1 MKMVTQRKE
10 VLRIKGIDNFTRL
23 RDAFE
28 YIFMSIDPVVAS
40 ILDKALDGKELSAE
54 EGIELFKVRGSEL
67 RALVLTADELRRRA
81 VGDVVTYVVNR
92 NINFTNIC
100 VVRCGFC
107 AFSKDLADP
116 NAYFLS
122 VDEIVQ
128 RAKEAWKMGATEV
141 CIQGGLHPNI
151 RADFYAEIC
160 KAIKK
165 EIPLIHIHAFSPM
178 EIIYGAEKTGLGLE
192 EYLKYL
198 KEAGLDSIP
207 GTAAEILDDQIR
219 GIICPKKI
227 DVRTWVE
234 VIKTAHKL
242 GIPTTS
248 TMMYGH
254 VDQPVDRAKH
264 LVLLRQIQKE
274 SGGFTEFVPLSFIHP
289 NTLIYKNGSARPGA
303 TGAEDI
309 KMYAVSRLILN
320 GYINNI
326 QVSWV
331 KLGLKFAQVCLNAGA
346 NDFGGTL
353 MEENISRAA
362 GAFSRQYI
370 SPEELRRLIKDIG
383 RTPAQRTTTYKIM
396 KVFND

>member
-1 MKMVTQRKE
+1 MIERTAN
-10 VLRIKGIDNFTRL
+10 LAHL
-23 RDAFE
+23 WDAFE
-28 YIFMSIDPVVAS
+28 RIIKSIDPVIAN
-40 ILDKALDGKELSAE
+40 ILDKALDGKELSVK
-54 EGIELFKVRGSEL
+54 EGIELFKVRGLEL
-67 RALVLTADELRRRA
+67 NALVLTADELRRRA

-107 AFSKDLADP
+107 AFSKGITEP

-128 RAKEAWKMGATEV
+128 RAKEGWKMGATEV
-141 CIQGGLHPNI
+141 CIQGGLHPDI
-151 RADFYAEIC
+151 HPDFYAEIC
-160 KAIKK
+160 RAIKK
-165 EIPLIHIHAFSPM
+165 EVPSIHIHAFSPM
-178 EIIYGAEKTGLGLE
+178 EIIYGAEKSGLGVE

-198 KEAGLDSIP
+198 KEAGLDSMP

-219 GIICPKKI
+219 RIICPKKI
-227 DVRTWVE
+227 DVRTWVK

-248 TMMYGH
+248 TIMYGH
-254 VDQPVDRAKH
+254 IDQPEHWAKH

-274 SGGFTEFVPLSFIHP
+274 TGGFTEFIPLSFVHP
-289 NTLIYKNGSARPGA
+289 NTPIYKNGSARPGA

-331 KLGLKFAQVCLNAGA
+331 KLGPKFAQICLNAGA

-362 GAFSRQYI
+362 GAVSGQYI
-370 SPEELRRLIKDIG
+370 SPEELHKLIKDIG
-383 RTPAQRTTTYKIM
+383 RIPAQRTTTYKII